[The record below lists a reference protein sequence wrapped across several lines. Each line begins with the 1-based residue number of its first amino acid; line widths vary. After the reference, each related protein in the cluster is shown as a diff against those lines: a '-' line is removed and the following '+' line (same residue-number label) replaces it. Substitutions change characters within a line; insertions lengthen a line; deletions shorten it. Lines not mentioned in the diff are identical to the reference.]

1 MRISTRSMYETGTNQ
16 LGTLQTQLARTQ
28 MQLAT
33 QRRILTPADDP
44 IASARALEIRQSQS
58 VNEQFAENRGHARD
72 SLSLAEAAL
81 SNATGLLQDVKEIAI
96 RAGNAANQQ
105 SDRETL
111 ATELEGRLHDLLAIA
126 NSSDGMGNYLF
137 SGYRT
142 STQPFTETSGGIT
155 YAGDHGQRQLQVASS
170 RNLDISNSG
179 AALFV
184 DITTGNGKFNTAAAP
199 ANTGTGVISQ
209 GSVSNPSAFT
219 SDSYQIDFDMSV
231 PATPRYTITNT
242 TTGAVVAAAQAF
254 TAGNPITVDGMTFD
268 VTGQPADGDQFTL
281 KPAAKQ
287 SIFKT
292 IEDLVTTLRT
302 PLVVPSDREKA
313 TVALSNIGAN
323 LSHAMDNVLAARSTI
338 GAGLKELDYLDS
350 AGEDLDIQY
359 SARRS
364 ELEDLDVVKAI
375 SDFSQQQMA
384 LEAAQ
389 KSFKSLTGLSLFNYI
404 G

>member
-209 GSVSNPSAFT
+209 GSVSNPAAFT

-242 TTGAVVAAAQAF
+242 TTGAVVAAAQPF

-292 IEDLVTTLRT
+292 IEDLVATLRT

>member
-81 SNATGLLQDVKEIAI
+81 SNATGLIQDVKEIAL

-111 ATELEGRLHDLLAIA
+111 ATELEGRLQDLLAIA
-126 NSSDGMGNYLF
+126 NTSDGMGNYLF

-199 ANTGTGVISQ
+199 ANSGTGVISQ
-209 GSVSNPSAFT
+209 GSVSNPAAFT

-242 TTGAVVAAAQAF
+242 TTGTVVAAAQPF

-268 VTGQPADGDQFTL
+268 VTGLPADGDQFTL
-281 KPAAKQ
+281 QPAAKQ

-302 PLVVPSDREKA
+302 PLVVASDREKA

-323 LSHAMDNVLAARSTI
+323 LSHAMDTVLAARSTI

-359 SARRS
+359 AARRS

-389 KSFKSLTGLSLFNYI
+389 KSFKSLTGLSLFNFI

>member
-33 QRRILTPADDP
+33 QRRMLTPADDP

-72 SLSLAEAAL
+72 SLSLAEQAL
-81 SNATGLLQDVKEIAI
+81 SNATGLIQDVKEIAI
-96 RAGNAANQQ
+96 RAGNATNQQ

-111 ATELEGRLHDLLAIA
+111 ATELEGRLKDLLAIA

-142 STQPFTETSGGIT
+142 STQPFTETSAGIT
-155 YAGDHGQRQLQVASS
+155 YAGDHGQRQLQVASA

-209 GSVSNPSAFT
+209 GSVSNPAAFT

-242 TTGAVVAAAQAF
+242 TTGTVVAAAQAF

-281 KPAAKQ
+281 QPAAKQ

-302 PLVVPSDREKA
+302 PLVVAQDREKA
-313 TVALSNIGAN
+313 TVTLSNIGAN
-323 LSHAMDNVLAARSTI
+323 LSHAMDNMLAARSTI

>member
-81 SNATGLLQDVKEIAI
+81 SNATGLIQDVKEIAI
-96 RAGNAANQQ
+96 RAGNGANQQ

-155 YAGDHGQRQLQVASS
+155 YAGDHGQRQLQVASA

-199 ANTGTGVISQ
+199 ANSGTGVISQ
-209 GSVSNPSAFT
+209 GSVSNPAAFT

-242 TTGAVVAAAQAF
+242 TTGTVVAAAQPF

-281 KPAAKQ
+281 KPAARQ

-292 IEDLVTTLRT
+292 IEDLITNLRT
-302 PLVVPSDREKA
+302 PLVVPTDREKA

-323 LSHAMDNVLAARSTI
+323 LSHAMDNMLAARSTI